1 MKWRT
6 WRRGALRDGAGRGR
20 GSVGYFFVSWAVLKS
35 WAWSQFKVGPLLLL
49 LLLLLS
55 FVAATL
61 IKFVCSLSLGCCG
74 CWHVGMAGWQ
84 LHCPGVE
91 WSEVAWGGVE
101 TFNLYLDVNFRGR
114 KVLSSLKEARA
125 GLSSCQAAN
134 AANSWALL
142 SNSADSITFQQQQQL
157 LSSFDYS

>member
-35 WAWSQFKVGPLLLL
+35 WAWSQLKVGPLLLL

-55 FVAATL
+55 FGAATL
-61 IKFVCSLSLGCCG
+61 IKFVCSLSMGCCG
-74 CWHVGMAGWQ
+74 CWQ
-84 LHCPGVE
+84 LHCHGVE
-91 WSEVAWGGVE
+91 WSEVAWRGVG

-142 SNSADSITFQQQQQL
+142 SNSADSITLQQQQQQL